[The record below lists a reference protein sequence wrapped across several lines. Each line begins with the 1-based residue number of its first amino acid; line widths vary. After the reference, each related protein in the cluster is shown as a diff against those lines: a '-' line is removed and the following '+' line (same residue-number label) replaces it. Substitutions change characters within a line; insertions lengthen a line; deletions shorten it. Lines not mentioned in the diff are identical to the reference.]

1 MRFIADARDLV
12 EADLAALPAPFLA
25 RLAQADRLLQ
35 NVDRTRRNPNLLG
48 DAAGAVWA
56 IDQGACLFLDRIVAG
71 RRPYAF
77 GLPTNHFLA
86 AIPAQP
92 AQPTRAIPPELIEGW
107 IEEAPDSWFASIPL
121 RPALLAERLSGYVD
135 AFTEDEALR
144 GGG

>member
-1 MRFIADARDLV
+1 MPLVQRLFLPEKFPWQIGTDEFDDLVQRSAGWNLGVRFIPDARDLV

-56 IDQGACLFLDRIVAG
+56 IDHGACLFLDRIVAG
-71 RRPYAF
+71 RTPYAF

-86 AIPAQP
+86 GSLHS
-92 AQPTRAIPPELIEGW
+92 PPSPQG
-107 IEEAPDSWFASIPL
+107 PFHPS
-121 RPALLAERLSGYVD
+121 
-135 AFTEDEALR
+135 
-144 GGG
+144 